1 MAAARL
7 DVEPPAT
14 TMSHV
19 TFERVDAT
27 KTRRERE
34 REREREKE
42 RERERERE
50 GGGRNGDSIV
60 GGLPIG
66 RLG

>member
-34 REREREKE
+34 REREKESE
-42 RERERERE
+42 RESERE